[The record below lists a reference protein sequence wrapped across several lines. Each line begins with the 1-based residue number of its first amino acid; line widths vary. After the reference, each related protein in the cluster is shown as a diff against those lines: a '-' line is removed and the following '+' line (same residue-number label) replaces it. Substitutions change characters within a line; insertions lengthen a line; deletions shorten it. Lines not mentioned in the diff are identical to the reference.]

1 MLETASC
8 GKLFRMDTEIQTKL
22 RRLAEYLDR
31 KGLDGV
37 FLNHRASF
45 AWITGGKD
53 NHIPGNSPNGVVGIL
68 ATGDSRICFTN
79 TIEHPRF
86 SEEELAGTGI
96 EVVSYPWY
104 DSQAARKT
112 LKELIASRKIAAD
125 STDGGDCDRFGAGLA
140 PLPEDFTQ
148 LRWSL
153 TPEEI
158 QRYREGGRRTS
169 AAIESACRKI
179 VVNMT
184 EHEIAGV
191 LDAEVHSRGL
201 VPVVTLVAADDRVT
215 KFRHP
220 IPTENRVS
228 RYCMLVTCASFGGLI
243 SNMTRFASFVPLS
256 AEIRRKQQAVCN
268 VDAVVNLSTRPGKT
282 LGDMF
287 KTLEKAYAENGF
299 DGEWKFHHQGGST
312 GYAGRDV
319 FAEPG
324 STVAIVENQA
334 FAWNPSITGVKSED
348 TILCTKT
355 GIESITTISSDW
367 PKIRGRFGDQSL
379 DRADILLR

>member
-1 MLETASC
+1 MFPC
-8 GKLFRMDTEIQTKL
+8 GKLFRMDNEIKIKMARMTD
-22 RRLAEYLDR
+22 YLDR
-31 KGLDGV
+31 HGLDGV
-37 FLNHRASF
+37 FLHHRASF

-53 NHIPGNSPNGVVGIL
+53 NHIPGNSPNGVAGIL
-68 ATGDSRICFTN
+68 ATRDSRVCFTN
-79 TIEHPRF
+79 TIEGPRF
-86 SEEELAGTGI
+86 AEEELAGTGI
-96 EVVSYPWY
+96 EVVTYPWY
-104 DSQAARKT
+104 DAKAGCKK
-112 LKELIASRKIAAD
+112 LKELIAGRKIAAD
-125 STDGGDCDRFGAGLA
+125 PTDGGDCDRFSAGFV
-140 PLPEDFTQ
+140 PLPNDFTQ

-153 TPEEI
+153 TAEEI

-169 AAIESACRKI
+169 AAIEAACRNI
-179 VVNMT
+179 ARNMT

-201 VPVVTLVAADDRVT
+201 VPVVTLVAADDRVAR
-215 KFRHP
+215 FRHP
-220 IPTENRVS
+220 IPTETRVS

-243 SNMTRFASFVPLS
+243 SNMTRFVSFVPLS

-268 VDAVVNLSTRPGKT
+268 VDAAVNLSTRPGKT

-287 KTLEKAYAENGF
+287 KVLEKAYADNGF
-299 DGEWKFHHQGGST
+299 EGEYALHHQGGST

-324 STVAIVENQA
+324 SNVAIVENQA

-355 GIESITTISSDW
+355 GIELITTISSDW
-367 PKIRGRFGDQSL
+367 PKIRGKFGDQSL
-379 DRADILLR
+379 DRADILVR

>member
-1 MLETASC
+1 MPAF
-8 GKLFRMDTEIQTKL
+8 GKLIRMDNEIKIKMA
-22 RRLAEYLDR
+22 RLADYLDR
-31 KGLDGV
+31 HRLDGV
-37 FLNHRASF
+37 FLHHRASF

-53 NHIPGNSPNGVVGIL
+53 NFIPGNSPNGVAGIL
-68 ATGDSRICFTN
+68 ATRNSRICFTN
-79 TIEHPRF
+79 TIEGPRF
-86 SEEELAGTGI
+86 AEEELAGTGI
-96 EVVSYPWY
+96 EVVTYPWY
-104 DSQAARKT
+104 DPKAGGKK
-112 LKELIASRKIAAD
+112 LKELIAGQKIAAD
-125 STDGGDCDRFGAGLA
+125 PTDGGDCDRFSAGLA
-140 PLPEDFTQ
+140 PLPGDFTQ

-153 TPEEI
+153 TEEEI

-169 AAIESACRKI
+169 AAIEAACRKI
-179 VVNMT
+179 ARNMT

-201 VPVVTLVAADDRVT
+201 VPVVTLVAADDRVA

-220 IPTENRVS
+220 IPTETRVS

-243 SNMTRFASFVPLS
+243 SNMTRFVSFVPLS

-268 VDAVVNLSTRPGKT
+268 VDAAVNLSTRPGKT

-287 KTLEKAYAENGF
+287 KTLQKAYADNGF
-299 DGEWKFHHQGGST
+299 EGEYALHHQGGST

-324 STVAIVENQA
+324 SSVAIQENQA

-355 GIESITTISSDW
+355 GIEPITTISPDW
-367 PKIRGRFGDQSL
+367 PKIRGKFDGQSL
-379 DRADILLR
+379 DRADILVR

>member
-1 MLETASC
+1 MNN
-8 GKLFRMDTEIQTKL
+8 EIKIKMA
-22 RRLAEYLDR
+22 RLAEFLDR
-31 KGLDGV
+31 HRLDGV
-37 FLNHRASF
+37 LLHHRASF

-53 NHIPGNSPNGVVGIL
+53 NFIPGNSPNGVAGIL
-68 ATGDSRICFTN
+68 ATRDSRVCFTN
-79 TIEHPRF
+79 TIEGPRF
-86 SEEELAGTGI
+86 SQEELAGTGI
-96 EVVSYPWY
+96 EVVTYPWY
-104 DSQAARKT
+104 DSKAGQKK
-112 LKELIASRKIAAD
+112 LKELIVGRKFAAD
-125 STDGGDCDRFGAGLA
+125 PTDGGDCDRFSAGFV
-140 PLPEDFTQ
+140 PLPGDFTQ

-169 AAIESACRKI
+169 AAIEAACRKI
-179 VVNMT
+179 ARNMT

-201 VPVVTLVAADDRVT
+201 VPVVTLVAADDRVAR
-215 KFRHP
+215 FRHP
-220 IPTENRVS
+220 IPTETRVS

-243 SNMTRFASFVPLS
+243 SNMTRFVSFVPLS

-268 VDAVVNLSTRPGKT
+268 IDAAVNLSTRPGKT

-287 KTLEKAYAENGF
+287 KTLQKAYADNGF
-299 DGEWKFHHQGGST
+299 DGEYTLHHQGGST

-319 FAEPG
+319 FAEPR
-324 STVAIVENQA
+324 SNVAIVENQA

-355 GIESITTISSDW
+355 GIELITTISPDW
-367 PKIRGRFGDQSL
+367 PKIRGEFDGQSL
-379 DRADILLR
+379 DRADILVR